1 MPSRP
6 NAAVVGGR
14 ERSLGNLVT
23 IRSDRL
29 VLVLV
34 FLATVDYRFRLLEG
48 MPSFTVAEVTAY
60 VAALLYIGAISVGGP
75 QSAVHLKK
83 LYSENIW
90 VLSYFVWV
98 LIACVVGMAR
108 SKDIVPVVKDL
119 IPALVLYGLMVSIIR
134 TADQIPRVMGA
145 FLFGIGV
152 NAVLGFAQVMSNRFY
167 LGEMHDIT
175 FEKTDQYGNIVDH
188 MAMGFMSHPNGFAMI
203 LLPAVLLITAAL
215 RFDYFRSRALN
226 ALLVML
232 LLLTGFDLYNTFSK
246 GAIGWTAIGVLLLLV
261 APRIR
266 PMWRFRVGIGAL
278 ALGIL
283 SFVSISVWLFLNY
296 SEAFGT
302 TLGRIQLWGAGVSA
316 ISSSPWVFLFGSG
329 FEEISDLTYALF
341 AYSLDHAH
349 NGFLNQAIHYG
360 FPAMILF
367 LIVVLSN
374 VRKLARAGGGD
385 ERSPMIFFLY
395 ALHVAFFGEYF
406 FEPAQQGVSLQAM
419 TFAMFALTTIV
430 LRSPK
435 DEPGSDFRPGD
446 AGDSL
451 AG

>member
-1 MPSRP
+1 
-6 NAAVVGGR
+6 
-14 ERSLGNLVT
+14 
-23 IRSDRL
+23 
-29 VLVLV
+29 
-34 FLATVDYRFRLLEG
+34 
-48 MPSFTVAEVTAY
+48 
-60 VAALLYIGAISVGGP
+60 
-75 QSAVHLKK
+75 
-83 LYSENIW
+83 
-90 VLSYFVWV
+90 
-98 LIACVVGMAR
+98 
-108 SKDIVPVVKDL
+108 
-119 IPALVLYGLMVSIIR
+119 
-134 TADQIPRVMGA
+134 
-145 FLFGIGV
+145 
-152 NAVLGFAQVMSNRFY
+152 
-167 LGEMHDIT
+167 
-175 FEKTDQYGNIVDH
+175 
-188 MAMGFMSHPNGFAMI
+188 
-203 LLPAVLLITAAL
+203 
-215 RFDYFRSRALN
+215 
-226 ALLVML
+226 
-232 LLLTGFDLYNTFSK
+232 
-246 GAIGWTAIGVLLLLV
+246 
-261 APRIR
+261 
-266 PMWRFRVGIGAL
+266 MWRFRVGIGAL